1 MADILLL
8 ASSSLSRQQL
18 LKEIQICFQVIPQLA
33 NETHC
38 DWSRTLP
45 EVVRDIA
52 AYKMAH
58 AQIPEGAEGEHCFVL
73 TADTLSLDKN
83 GTLQGKPESRADAI
97 AKIKQSRGGSWVGTA
112 FCLDKKIYKQ
122 GKWIVDQRIERYVQ
136 AYYEFE
142 VPDHWL
148 ERYLDH
154 SLGLQ
159 ASGAIAI
166 EGYGLQFLKC
176 IEGSFTTI
184 VGLPLFEVRIALE
197 EIGFKF

>member
-8 ASSSLSRQQL
+8 ASSSYSRQQL
-18 LKEIQICFQVIPQLA
+18 LREMQIPFQVILQSA
-33 NETHC
+33 NEAHC

-52 AYKMAH
+52 SYKMAH
-58 AQIPEGAEGEHCFVL
+58 AQIPDGSEGEHCFVL

-83 GTLQGKPESRADAI
+83 GRLQGKPENRTDAI
-97 AKIKQSRGGSWVGTA
+97 AKIRQSRGGSHVGTA
-112 FCLDKKIYKQ
+112 FCLDKKVYKQ
-122 GKWIVDQRIERYVQ
+122 GKWLVAQRIERYVQ

-142 VPDHWL
+142 VPDAWI
-148 ERYLDH
+148 ECYLDH

-166 EGYGLQFLKC
+166 EGYGLQFLKR

-184 VGLPLFEVRIALE
+184 VGLPLFEVRQALE
-197 EIGFKF
+197 ELGFEF